1 MDVELEQ
8 STANGDG
15 PALGYA
21 RPYDIHISREPHNAS
36 SVRAILR
43 HIYGVGPNVKLELQR
58 SDNEAPPEPEID
70 YGVGPNVKPSNLT
83 PEAQQVENPAL
94 IEAEIGRG
102 QFTELDLKIGDA
114 VYVSPR
120 NLRVFTEDYSI

>member
-1 MDVELEQ
+1 MDNVELVQ
-8 STANGDG
+8 SAAGGDG

-21 RPYDIHISREPHNAS
+21 RPYDMHISREPHDAS
-36 SVRAILR
+36 SVRAILL

-58 SDNEAPPEPEID
+58 SDSEAPQEPEID
-70 YGVGPNVKPSNLT
+70 YGVGPNVKLEPKQAHAGT
-83 PEAQQVENPAL
+83 L

-102 QFTELDLKIGDA
+102 QFNNLDLKIGDV